1 MNPQE
6 PQQRL
11 ETVLASG
18 RVVLLL
24 SQLPR
29 FRKEP
34 TVGRSLLST
43 VHGQTS
49 DGQGSGRW
57 GAVVIG
63 KQLLQ
68 QIIVSTSSNLELG
81 GTDDVR
87 GDGQLGVH
95 LDRSLRQTSCLD
107 QPLCPWDQLVAFR
120 GFREGS
126 ICSLSI
132 YLN

>member
-1 MNPQE
+1 M
-6 PQQRL
+6 

-18 RVVLLL
+18 RVILLL

-49 DGQGSGRW
+49 DGQGNGRW

-63 KQLLQ
+63 KQLRQ
-68 QIIVSTSSNLELG
+68 QIIVYTSPNLELG

-95 LDRSLRQTSCLD
+95 LDRSLRLASYLD
-107 QPLCPWDQLVAFR
+107 QLLCPWGQLIAFR
-120 GFREGS
+120 GFRGGS

>member
-1 MNPQE
+1 M
-6 PQQRL
+6 

-18 RVVLLL
+18 RVILLL

-49 DGQGSGRW
+49 DGQGNGRW

-63 KQLLQ
+63 KQLRQ
-68 QIIVSTSSNLELG
+68 QIIVYTSPNLELG
-81 GTDDVR
+81 GTDDV
-87 GDGQLGVH
+87 DG
-95 LDRSLRQTSCLD
+95 R
-107 QPLCPWDQLVAFR
+107 
-120 GFREGS
+120 
-126 ICSLSI
+126 I
-132 YLN
+132 